1 MALIDSLDEIS
12 EEVFEYYITLENL
25 FKEAVRGILLYQDM
39 QSKLFYQII
48 DRADIEG
55 NYLETSGS
63 AYAILK
69 GCRLGVLQQ
78 EKYLPLGEEIL
89 DSLLKKN

>member
-1 MALIDSLDEIS
+1 MKSRKKFL
-12 EEVFEYYITLENL
+12 YYITLENL

-63 AYAILK
+63 AMVAYAILK
-69 GCRLGVLQQ
+69 GFRLGVLQQ

-89 DSLLKKN
+89 DSLLKNKLIE